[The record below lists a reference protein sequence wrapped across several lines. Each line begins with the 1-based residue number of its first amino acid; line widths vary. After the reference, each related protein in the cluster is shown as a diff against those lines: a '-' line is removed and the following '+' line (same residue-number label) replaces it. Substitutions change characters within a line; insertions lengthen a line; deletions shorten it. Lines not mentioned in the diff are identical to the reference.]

1 MASTFKLKR
10 KTFSDSEN
18 KGSGWGKKLLVG
30 AGIAAAGFAGAK
42 KGMFGAGAQKWAG
55 STYAK
60 AGKMLGS
67 QGMLKSGAASYGQG
81 AAKQASAKAVS
92 NGGTAFSKEQLS
104 NIANKKANQLESVLT
119 KVRPDAATKAANK
132 SSWLAKSQQ
141 PKPGQLL
148 LT

>member
-10 KTFSDSEN
+10 KTFSESEN

-42 KGMFGAGAQKWAG
+42 KGMFGAGAQRWAG

-67 QGMLKSGAASYGQG
+67 QGMIKSGAASYGQG
-81 AAKQASAKAVS
+81 AAKQASAKAVA
-92 NGGTAFSKEQLS
+92 NGRTAFSKEQLS
-104 NIANKKANQLESVLT
+104 NFADRRANQLQSVLT
-119 KVRPDAATKAANK
+119 KSNPAT
-132 SSWLAKSQQ
+132 
-141 PKPGQLL
+141 
-148 LT
+148 